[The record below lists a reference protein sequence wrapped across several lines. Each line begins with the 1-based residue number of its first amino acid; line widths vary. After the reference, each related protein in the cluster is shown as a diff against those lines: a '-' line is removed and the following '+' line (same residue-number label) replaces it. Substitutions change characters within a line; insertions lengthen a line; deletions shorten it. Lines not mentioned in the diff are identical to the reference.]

1 MLERIFPI
9 QELSD
14 SLKANPHTFEE
25 MRNNY
30 HYRHEL
36 EIL

>member
-9 QELSD
+9 QELSNA
-14 SLKANPHTFEE
+14 LKSNPHTFEE

-30 HYRHEL
+30 NYRHEL
-36 EIL
+36 AIL

>member
-1 MLERIFPI
+1 MLESIFPI

-14 SLKANPHTFEE
+14 ALKANPHTFEE

>member
-14 SLKANPHTFEE
+14 ALKANPHTFEE